1 MSSIDSKSIPNQSKN
16 KPLIIKLLGLLS
28 IVRWYNISLI
38 IISLYFVQ
46 LFMFNTSKRFFITL
60 QSLDTHL
67 YVAAIVFSIM
77 GGYVINAFYDFEK
90 DMINQPQKTYFNR
103 IVSKKSCL
111 NLYIFCFL
119 ISIIISYFINFR
131 MLTFIISLNFSL
143 WFYSH
148 KLRKKPLLGE
158 VSASLLMI
166 SFFVGLSILNLKI
179 DKTLIIFSMYIF
191 TIDLTRE
198 IVKKMISLK
207 GDLIVGEKS
216 IPILLGIKNSKYVI
230 FFMMLSSIIAILS
243 LLPIVIKN
251 AFSIYFVISLFM
263 ITFNIYLLHHAKNA
277 KNYQLINT
285 CYKLILGLAI
295 FSIVLY

>member
-1 MSSIDSKSIPNQSKN
+1 MSSIDSKSIPNQSEN

-28 IVRWYNISLI
+28 IVRWYNIALI
-38 IISLYFVQ
+38 ITSLYFVQ
-46 LFMFNTSKRFFITL
+46 LFIFNTSIRFFISL
-60 QSLDTHL
+60 ESLDTHL
-67 YVAAIVFSIM
+67 YVMAIVLSIM

-119 ISIIISYFINFR
+119 ISIVISYFINFR
-131 MLTFIISLNFSL
+131 MITFVISLNFSL

-216 IPILLGIKNSKYVI
+216 IPILLGIKNSKYII

-243 LLPIVIKN
+243 LLPIVIEN
-251 AFSIYFVISLFM
+251 TFSIYFIISLIVIS
-263 ITFNIYLLHHAKNA
+263 FNIYLLHHARNA
-277 KNYQLINT
+277 KNYQLINN
-285 CYKLILGLAI
+285 CYKLIIGLAI
-295 FSIVLY
+295 FSLLLY

>member
-1 MSSIDSKSIPNQSKN
+1 MSSIDSKSIPNQSEN
-16 KPLIIKLLGLLS
+16 KPVIIKLLALLS
-28 IVRWYNISLI
+28 IVRWYNIALV
-38 IISLYFVQ
+38 IISLYFAQ
-46 LFMFNTSKRFFITL
+46 LFMFTTSKRFFITL
-60 QSLDTHL
+60 QSLDTHF
-67 YVAAIVFSIM
+67 YVASIVLSIM

-119 ISIIISYFINFR
+119 TSIIISYFINFR
-131 MLTFIISLNFSL
+131 MFIFIMLLNFSL

-158 VSASLLMI
+158 ISASLLMI
-166 SFFVGLSILNLKI
+166 SFFIGLCLLNLKI

-216 IPILLGIKNSKYVI
+216 IPIIMGIKNSKYII
-230 FFMMLSSIIAILS
+230 FFMMLSSILAILS

-251 AFSIYFVISLFM
+251 TFSIYFVVSLIVIS
-263 ITFNIYLLHHAKNA
+263 FNIYLLHHARNA

-285 CYKLILGLAI
+285 CYKLIIGLAI

>member
-1 MSSIDSKSIPNQSKN
+1 MSSIDSKSIPNQSEN
-16 KPLIIKLLGLLS
+16 KPVIIKLLGLLS
-28 IVRWYNISLI
+28 IVRWYNITLV

-60 QSLDTHL
+60 QGLDTHL
-67 YVAAIVFSIM
+67 YVAAIVLSIM
-77 GGYVINAFYDFEK
+77 AGYLINAFYDFEK

-103 IVSKKSCL
+103 VVSKKSCL

-119 ISIIISYFINFR
+119 TSIFISYFINFR
-131 MLTFIISLNFSL
+131 MLIFIILLNFSL

-158 VSASLLMI
+158 ISASLLMI
-166 SFFVGLSILNLKI
+166 SFFIGLCLLNLKI

-191 TIDLTRE
+191 TVDLTRE

-207 GDLIVGEKS
+207 GDLIVGERS
-216 IPILLGIKNSKYVI
+216 IPIVLGIKNSKYII
-230 FFMMLSSIIAILS
+230 FFMMLSSILAILS
-243 LLPIVIKN
+243 LLPIIIKN
-251 AFSIYFVISLFM
+251 TFSIYFVISL
-263 ITFNIYLLHHAKNA
+263 IVISFNIYLLHHARNT

-285 CYKLILGLAI
+285 CYKLIIGLAI

>member
-1 MSSIDSKSIPNQSKN
+1 MSSIDSKSIPNPSEN
-16 KPLIIKLLGLLS
+16 KPVIIKLLGLLS
-28 IVRWYNISLI
+28 IVRWYNIALI

-67 YVAAIVFSIM
+67 YVAAIVLSIM
-77 GGYVINAFYDFEK
+77 AGYLINAFYDFEK

-103 IVSKKSCL
+103 VVSKKSCL

-119 ISIIISYFINFR
+119 TSIFISYFINFR
-131 MLTFIISLNFSL
+131 MLIFIILLNFSL

-158 VSASLLMI
+158 ISASLLMI
-166 SFFVGLSILNLKI
+166 SFFIGLCLLNLKI

-191 TIDLTRE
+191 TVDLTRE

-207 GDLIVGEKS
+207 GDLIVGERS
-216 IPILLGIKNSKYVI
+216 IPIVLGIKNSKYII
-230 FFMMLSSIIAILS
+230 FFMMLSSILAILS
-243 LLPIVIKN
+243 LLPIIIKN
-251 AFSIYFVISLFM
+251 TFSIYFVISL
-263 ITFNIYLLHHAKNA
+263 IVISFNIYLLHHARNA

-285 CYKLILGLAI
+285 CYKLIIGLAI

>member
-1 MSSIDSKSIPNQSKN
+1 MSSIDSESIPNQSKN
-16 KPLIIKLLGLLS
+16 KPVIIKLLGLLS
-28 IVRWYNISLI
+28 IVRWYNIALI

-60 QSLDTHL
+60 QSLDTHF
-67 YVAAIVFSIM
+67 YVAAIVLSIM

-119 ISIIISYFINFR
+119 TSIIISYFINFR
-131 MLTFIISLNFSL
+131 IFIFIMSLNFSL

-148 KLRKKPLLGE
+148 KLRKKPLLSE
-158 VSASLLMI
+158 ISASLLMI
-166 SFFVGLSILNLKI
+166 SFFIGLCLLNLKI

-216 IPILLGIKNSKYVI
+216 IPIILGIKNSKYII
-230 FFMMLSSIIAILS
+230 FFMMLSSILAILS

-251 AFSIYFVISLFM
+251 TFSIYFVISL
-263 ITFNIYLLHHAKNA
+263 IVISFNIYLLHHARNA

-285 CYKLILGLAI
+285 CYKLIIGLAI
-295 FSIVLY
+295 LSIVLY